1 MKLEVDVS
9 LRQGNFVLDAEF
21 EFDGS
26 SLGLFGPSGS
36 GKSSLMRALA
46 GLTRPG
52 RGLIRLNG
60 ETLFD
65 SLNKIWVPPHQRQ
78 IGVVFQDSRLFP
90 HRSTE
95 QNLRAGMMAE
105 TSGVF
110 SFSHIVDLLEIEPL
124 LERSVSNLSGGEQQ
138 RIALGRALLAH
149 PRLLLLDEPVTG
161 LDAGLK
167 EQVLPF
173 LKRVHEELRLPCIMV
188 SHYLPEILHL
198 TDQLLLM
205 KAGKVAAQGSLHE
218 LVENKEAF
226 ESLRR
231 SGLMSTL
238 ILPCGRVGV
247 RPDEVIL
254 ANRPV
259 EGLSAQ
265 NCISGTIC
273 RTVNHGETIL
283 CLIETEA
290 GPLMADVTPNAVGQ
304 LALAEGASVW
314 CLFKT
319 HSLHP
324 VNGSE

>member
-9 LRQGNFVLDAEF
+9 LRQGDFVLSAEF
-21 EFDGS
+21 EFEGS

-46 GLTRPG
+46 GLTRPE

-60 ETLFD
+60 EPLFD
-65 SLNKIWVPPHQRQ
+65 SLKKIWVPAHERRV
-78 IGVVFQDSRLFP
+78 GVVFQDARLFP
-90 HRSTE
+90 HWSTE
-95 QNLRAGMMAE
+95 QNLRAGMTE
-105 TSGVF
+105 EESGIF

-124 LERSVSNLSGGEQQ
+124 LGRSVSNLSGGEQQ

-161 LDAGLK
+161 LDAALK
-167 EQVLPF
+167 EQILPF
-173 LKRVHEELRLPCIMV
+173 LKRVHEELHLPCIMV

-205 KAGKVAAQGSLHE
+205 KGGQVAAQGSLHD
-218 LVENKEAF
+218 LVEDKEAF
-226 ESLRR
+226 NSLRR

-238 ILPCGRVGV
+238 NLPCGRVGV

-254 ANRPV
+254 ANHRAS
-259 EGLSAQ
+259 GLSAQ
-265 NCISGTIC
+265 NCVPGVIC
-273 RTVNHGETIL
+273 RMVNHGETVL

-290 GPLMADVTPNAVGQ
+290 GPLMADVTPRAVEQ
-304 LALAEGASVW
+304 LGFSEGSYAW

-319 HSLHP
+319 HALHA
-324 VNGSE
+324 VS